1 MEQEKKNLP
10 PKRKVSKFGF
20 AKHGHS
26 KAKLNFGSAGH
37 HNRSGKRKP
46 VSLVKL
52 PPFREE

>member
-20 AKHGHS
+20 AYNKS
-26 KAKLNFGSAGH
+26 KDKKINLGSAGYS
-37 HNRSGKRKP
+37 RSGKQKP

-52 PPFREE
+52 PPFKEE